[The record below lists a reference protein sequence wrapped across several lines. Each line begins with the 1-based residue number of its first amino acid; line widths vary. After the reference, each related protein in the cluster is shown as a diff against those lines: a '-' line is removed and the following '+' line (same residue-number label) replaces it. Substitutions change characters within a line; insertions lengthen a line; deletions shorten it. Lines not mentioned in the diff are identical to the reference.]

1 MQIRC
6 PNCNTPIQV
15 EEDTIHIHCPRCGK
29 EYQLKQSE
37 AKMIDYANRGPIFQ
51 AYVPQGWSYGIFD
64 DNDSISSLAGVCK
77 GLQLV
82 SQSGAQMVFYPFAFY
97 KDADPK
103 PTFNFGF
110 NACSA
115 NREYQFDPITFTNYS
130 KFMDLPLYAIRR
142 ITSICTQL
150 FRSSPVNIKLQ
161 PMDFVDGE
169 KMTMYFKQASE
180 ERMKKPCIAF
190 PGKFNFS
197 FHSNGQQYNGF
208 FSSVLSH
215 TQNTSQNAN
224 WQDVLRKGVSFM
236 GAMYGIGG
244 MGSFDWGRYYDLM
257 LVYPNNI
264 DNDYE
269 TIFDNFL
276 KNFDYGPVYFALQNE
291 EIQRVQQIQLQ
302 GAMSRQQNA
311 IRASQNISATLS
323 QTSDIV
329 NSAVQS
335 HSRQMNHIIDH
346 STDGIRGVEY
356 YHDTSGQTYQA
367 DVKYDHIYKK
377 GSTFVGSSDGSLELG
392 PEWEELKK

>member
-37 AKMIDYANRGPIFQ
+37 VRMIDYANRGPIFQ

-64 DNDSISSLAGVCK
+64 DNDSISSLAAICK

-110 NACSA
+110 NARSA
-115 NREYQFDPITFTNYS
+115 NKEYQFDPITFTNYS

-161 PMDFVDGE
+161 PMDFVDAE

-190 PGKFNFS
+190 PGKFSFS
-197 FHSNGQQYNGF
+197 FHINGQQYNGF

-215 TQNTSQNAN
+215 TQDTSSKDN
-224 WQDVLRKGVSFM
+224 WQDLLRKGVSFM

-244 MGSFDWGRYYDLM
+244 MGSFDWGRYYDLI

-264 DNDYE
+264 GSDYE

-276 KNFDYGPVYFALQNE
+276 KNFDYGPVYFVLQNE

-311 IRASQNISATLS
+311 IRASQNISTTLS

-335 HSRQMNHIIDH
+335 HSAQMNHIIDH

>member
-6 PNCNTPIQV
+6 PNCNAPIQV
-15 EEDTIHIHCPRCGK
+15 EEDTIHIHCPGCGK

-37 AKMIDYANRGPIFQ
+37 VRMIDYANRGPIFQ

-64 DNDSISSLAGVCK
+64 DNDSISSLAAICK

-130 KFMDLPLYAIRR
+130 KFMDLPLYATRR

-190 PGKFNFS
+190 PGKFSFS

-264 DNDYE
+264 DSDYE

-335 HSRQMNHIIDH
+335 HSVQMNHIIDH

>member
-15 EEDTIHIHCPRCGK
+15 EEGATHIHCLGCGK
-29 EYQLKQSE
+29 EYQLKQPE
-37 AKMIDYANRGPIFQ
+37 VKMIDYANRGPIFQ
-51 AYVPQGWSYGIFD
+51 AYVPQGWTYGIFD
-64 DNDSISSLAGVCK
+64 DNDSISSLAAVCK

-82 SQSGAQMVFYPFAFY
+82 SQSGAQLVFYPFAFY

-110 NACSA
+110 NTCSN

-130 KFMDLPLYAIRR
+130 KFMDLPQYAIRR
-142 ITSICTQL
+142 IISICTQL

-161 PMDFVDGE
+161 PTDFVDAD
-169 KMTMYFKQASE
+169 KMAMYFKQASE
-180 ERMKKPCIAF
+180 EKMKKPCIAF
-190 PGKFNFS
+190 PGKFSFS
-197 FHSNGQQYNGF
+197 FYINGQQYNGF

-215 TQNTSQNAN
+215 TQSTSQNAN
-224 WQDVLRKGVSFM
+224 WQDILRKGVSFM

-264 DNDYE
+264 DSDYE
-269 TIFDNFL
+269 EIFDKFL
-276 KNFDYGPVYFALQNE
+276 KNFNYGPIYFALQNE
-291 EIQRVQQIQLQ
+291 EMQRVQQIQIQ

-323 QTSDIV
+323 ETSNIV

-335 HSRQMNHIIDH
+335 HSQQMNHIIDH

-356 YHDTSGQTYQA
+356 YHDTNGQTYQA

>member
-6 PNCNTPIQV
+6 PNCNAPIQV
-15 EEDTIHIHCPRCGK
+15 EEGTVHIHCLGCGK

-37 AKMIDYANRGPIFQ
+37 VRMIDYANRGPIFQ

-64 DNDSISSLAGVCK
+64 DNDSISSLAAICK

-115 NREYQFDPITFTNYS
+115 NKEYQFDPITFTNYS

-161 PMDFVDGE
+161 PMDFVDAE

-190 PGKFNFS
+190 PGKFSFS
-197 FHSNGQQYNGF
+197 FHINGQQYNGF

-215 TQNTSQNAN
+215 TQDTSSKDN
-224 WQDVLRKGVSFM
+224 WQDLLRKGVSFM

-257 LVYPNNI
+257 LVYPNNM
-264 DNDYE
+264 DGDYE

-335 HSRQMNHIIDH
+335 HSQQMNHIIDH

>member
-15 EEDTIHIHCPRCGK
+15 EEGAVHIHCLGCGK

-37 AKMIDYANRGPIFQ
+37 VRMIDYANRGPIFQ

-64 DNDSISSLAGVCK
+64 DNDSISSLAAICK

-130 KFMDLPLYAIRR
+130 KFMDLPQYAIRR

-190 PGKFNFS
+190 PGKFSFS
-197 FHSNGQQYNGF
+197 FYINGQQYNGF

-264 DNDYE
+264 DSDYE

-335 HSRQMNHIIDH
+335 HSVQMNHIIDH

-356 YHDTSGQTYQA
+356 YHDTNGQTYQA
-367 DVKYDHIYKK
+367 DVKYDYIYKK

>member
-15 EEDTIHIHCPRCGK
+15 EEGVGHIHCPRCGK

-37 AKMIDYANRGPIFQ
+37 VRMIDYANRGPIFQ

-190 PGKFNFS
+190 PGKFSFS
-197 FHSNGQQYNGF
+197 FHINGQQYNGF

-215 TQNTSQNAN
+215 TQSTSQNAN

-257 LVYPNNI
+257 LVYPNNM
-264 DNDYE
+264 DGDYE

-335 HSRQMNHIIDH
+335 HSAQMNHIIDH

-356 YHDTSGQTYQA
+356 YHDTNGQTYKA

>member
-6 PNCNTPIQV
+6 PNCNAPIQV
-15 EEDTIHIHCPRCGK
+15 EEGAVHIHCLGCGK

-37 AKMIDYANRGPIFQ
+37 VRMIDYANRGPIFQ

-64 DNDSISSLAGVCK
+64 DNDSISSLAAICK

-97 KDADPK
+97 KDAGPK

-130 KFMDLPLYAIRR
+130 KFMDLPLYATRR

-150 FRSSPVNIKLQ
+150 FRCSPVNIKLQ
-161 PMDFVDGE
+161 PMDFVDAE

-180 ERMKKPCIAF
+180 EKMKKPCIAF
-190 PGKFNFS
+190 PGKFSFS
-197 FHSNGQQYNGF
+197 FHLNGQQYNGF

-215 TQNTSQNAN
+215 TQNTSSNAN

-264 DNDYE
+264 GSDYE

-335 HSRQMNHIIDH
+335 HSAQMNHIIDH

>member
-6 PNCNTPIQV
+6 PNCNAPIQV
-15 EEDTIHIHCPRCGK
+15 EEDTIHIRCPRCGK

-37 AKMIDYANRGPIFQ
+37 VRMIDYANRGPIFQ

-161 PMDFVDGE
+161 PMDFVDAE

-190 PGKFNFS
+190 PGKFSFS

-244 MGSFDWGRYYDLM
+244 MGSFDWGRYYDLI

-264 DNDYE
+264 GSDYE

-311 IRASQNISATLS
+311 IRTSQNISATLS

-335 HSRQMNHIIDH
+335 HSAQMNHIIDH

-377 GSTFVGSSDGSLELG
+377 SSTFVGSSDGSLELG

>member
-15 EEDTIHIHCPRCGK
+15 EEGAVHIHCPRCGK
-29 EYQLKQSE
+29 EYQLKQS
-37 AKMIDYANRGPIFQ
+37 KVRMIDYANRGPIFQ

-115 NREYQFDPITFTNYS
+115 NREYQFDPITYTNYS
-130 KFMDLPLYAIRR
+130 KFMDLPQYAIRR

-264 DNDYE
+264 GSDYE

>member
-6 PNCNTPIQV
+6 PNCNAPIQV
-15 EEDTIHIHCPRCGK
+15 EESAVHIHCLGCGK

-37 AKMIDYANRGPIFQ
+37 VRMIDYANRGPIFQ

-64 DNDSISSLAGVCK
+64 DNDSISSLAAICK

-110 NACSA
+110 NAHSA

-130 KFMDLPLYAIRR
+130 KFMDLPQYAVRR

-150 FRSSPVNIKLQ
+150 FRSSPVNIQLQ
-161 PMDFVDGE
+161 PAYFVDAD

-180 ERMKKPCIAF
+180 ERMKKSCIAF
-190 PGKFNFS
+190 PGKFSFS
-197 FHSNGQQYNGF
+197 FYINGQQYNGF

-215 TQNTSQNAN
+215 TQKTSQNAN

-264 DNDYE
+264 DSDYE
-269 TIFDNFL
+269 TIFDKFL

-291 EIQRVQQIQLQ
+291 EMQRVQQIQMQ
-302 GAMSRQQNA
+302 GAMTRQQNA

-335 HSRQMNHIIDH
+335 HSVQMNHIIDH

-356 YHDTSGQTYQA
+356 YHDTNGQTYQA

-377 GSTFVGSSDGSLELG
+377 GSTFVGSSDGSLQLG

>member
-6 PNCNTPIQV
+6 PNCNTPIKV
-15 EEDTIHIHCPRCGK
+15 EEGATHIHCLGCGK
-29 EYQLKQSE
+29 EYQLKQPE
-37 AKMIDYANRGPIFQ
+37 IKMIDYANRGPIFQ

-64 DNDSISSLAGVCK
+64 DNDSISSLASVCK

-103 PTFNFGF
+103 PVFNFGF

-130 KFMDLPLYAIRR
+130 KFMDLPQYAIRR

-150 FRSSPVNIKLQ
+150 FNNSPLNIQLQ
-161 PMDFVDGE
+161 PMDFADAE

-180 ERMKKPCIAF
+180 EKMKKPCIAF
-190 PGKFNFS
+190 PGKFSFS
-197 FHSNGQQYNGF
+197 FHLNGQQYNGF

-264 DNDYE
+264 DRDYE

-291 EIQRVQQIQLQ
+291 EMQRAQQIQLQ
-302 GAMSRQQNA
+302 GAMSCQQSA

-335 HSRQMNHIIDH
+335 HSEQMNHIIDH

-356 YHDTSGQTYQA
+356 YHDTNGQTYQA

-377 GSTFVGSSDGSLELG
+377 GSTFVGSGDGSLQLG

>member
-6 PNCNTPIQV
+6 PNCNTPIKV
-15 EEDTIHIHCPRCGK
+15 EEGAVHIRCLGCGK
-29 EYQLKQSE
+29 EYQLKQPE
-37 AKMIDYANRGPIFQ
+37 VKMIDYANRGPIFQ

-64 DNDSISSLAGVCK
+64 DNDSISSLASVCK

-103 PTFNFGF
+103 PVFNFGF
-110 NACSA
+110 NVHSA

-130 KFMDLPLYAIRR
+130 KFMDLPQYAIRR

-150 FRSSPVNIKLQ
+150 FNSSPLNMQLQ
-161 PMDFVDGE
+161 PMDFADAE

-180 ERMKKPCIAF
+180 EKMKKPCIAF
-190 PGKFNFS
+190 PGKFSFS
-197 FHSNGQQYNGF
+197 FHLNGQQYNGF

-264 DNDYE
+264 DSDYE

-276 KNFDYGPVYFALQNE
+276 KNFDYGSVYFALQNE
-291 EIQRVQQIQLQ
+291 EMQRAQQIQLQ
-302 GAMSRQQNA
+302 GAMSCQQSA

-335 HSRQMNHIIDH
+335 HSEQMNHIIDH

-356 YHDTSGQTYQA
+356 YHDTNGQTYQA

-377 GSTFVGSSDGSLELG
+377 GSTFVGSSDGNLQLG

>member
-1 MQIRC
+1 
-6 PNCNTPIQV
+6 
-15 EEDTIHIHCPRCGK
+15 
-29 EYQLKQSE
+29 
-37 AKMIDYANRGPIFQ
+37 
-51 AYVPQGWSYGIFD
+51 
-64 DNDSISSLAGVCK
+64 
-77 GLQLV
+77 
-82 SQSGAQMVFYPFAFY
+82 
-97 KDADPK
+97 
-103 PTFNFGF
+103 
-110 NACSA
+110 
-115 NREYQFDPITFTNYS
+115 
-130 KFMDLPLYAIRR
+130 
-142 ITSICTQL
+142 
-150 FRSSPVNIKLQ
+150 
-161 PMDFVDGE
+161 
-169 KMTMYFKQASE
+169 MTMYFKQASE

-190 PGKFNFS
+190 PGKFSFS
-197 FHSNGQQYNGF
+197 FYINGQQYNGF

-215 TQNTSQNAN
+215 TQKTSQNAN

-244 MGSFDWGRYYDLM
+244 MGSFDWGRYYDLI

-264 DNDYE
+264 DSDYK

-276 KNFDYGPVYFALQNE
+276 KNFDYGPVYFVLQNE

-335 HSRQMNHIIDH
+335 HSQQMNHIIDH

-356 YHDTSGQTYQA
+356 YHDTNGQTYQA

>member
-6 PNCNTPIQV
+6 PNCNAPIQV
-15 EEDTIHIHCPRCGK
+15 EEGAVHIHCLGCGK

-37 AKMIDYANRGPIFQ
+37 VRMIDYANKGPIFQ

-64 DNDSISSLAGVCK
+64 DNDSISSLAAICK

-82 SQSGAQMVFYPFAFY
+82 SQSCAQMVFYPFAFY

-103 PTFNFGF
+103 PTFIFGF

-161 PMDFVDGE
+161 PVDFTEAE
-169 KMTMYFKQASE
+169 KMAIYFKQASE
-180 ERMKKPCIAF
+180 EKMKKPCIAF
-190 PGKFNFS
+190 PGKFSFS
-197 FHSNGQQYNGF
+197 FHLNGQQYNGF

-264 DNDYE
+264 DSDYE

-311 IRASQNISATLS
+311 IRASQNISTTLS

-335 HSRQMNHIIDH
+335 HSAQMNHIIDH

-356 YHDTSGQTYQA
+356 YHDTNGQTYKA

>member
-6 PNCNTPIQV
+6 PNCNTPMQV
-15 EEDTIHIHCPRCGK
+15 EEDTIHIHCHRCGK

-64 DNDSISSLAGVCK
+64 DNDSISSLAAVCK

-130 KFMDLPLYAIRR
+130 KFMDLPQYAIRR

-161 PMDFVDGE
+161 PVDFVDGE

-180 ERMKKPCIAF
+180 ERMKKSCIAF
-190 PGKFNFS
+190 PGKFSFS
-197 FHSNGQQYNGF
+197 FYINGQQYNGF

-215 TQNTSQNAN
+215 TQDTSSKDN
-224 WQDVLRKGVSFM
+224 WQDLLRKGVSFM

-244 MGSFDWGRYYDLM
+244 MGSFDWGRYYDLI

-264 DNDYE
+264 DSDYK

-276 KNFDYGPVYFALQNE
+276 KNFDYGPVYFVLQNE

-335 HSRQMNHIIDH
+335 HSQQMNHIIDH

-392 PEWEELKK
+392 PKWEELKK

>member
-6 PNCNTPIQV
+6 PNCNAPIQV
-15 EEDTIHIHCPRCGK
+15 EEGSVHIHCLGCGK
-29 EYQLKQSE
+29 EYQLKQPE
-37 AKMIDYANRGPIFQ
+37 VKMIDYANRGPIFQ
-51 AYVPQGWSYGIFD
+51 AYVPQGWSYSIFD
-64 DNDSISSLAGVCK
+64 DNDSISSLAAVCK

-130 KFMDLPLYAIRR
+130 KFMDLPQYAIRR

-180 ERMKKPCIAF
+180 ERMKKSCIAF
-190 PGKFNFS
+190 PGKFSFS
-197 FHSNGQQYNGF
+197 FYINGQQYNGF

-215 TQNTSQNAN
+215 TQDTSSKDN
-224 WQDVLRKGVSFM
+224 WQDLLRKGVSFM

-244 MGSFDWGRYYDLM
+244 MGSFDWGRYYDLI
-257 LVYPNNI
+257 LIYPNNI
-264 DNDYE
+264 DSDYE

-276 KNFDYGPVYFALQNE
+276 KNFDYGPVYFVLQNE

-335 HSRQMNHIIDH
+335 HSQQMNHIIDH

-356 YHDTSGQTYQA
+356 YHDTNGQTYQA

>member
-6 PNCNTPIQV
+6 PNCNAPIQV
-15 EEDTIHIHCPRCGK
+15 EESAVHIHCLGCGK

-37 AKMIDYANRGPIFQ
+37 VRMIDYANRGPIFQ

-82 SQSGAQMVFYPFAFY
+82 SQNGAQLVFYPFAFY

-130 KFMDLPLYAIRR
+130 KFMDLPQYAIRR

-190 PGKFNFS
+190 PGKFSFS
-197 FHSNGQQYNGF
+197 FHSNGQQYNCF

-215 TQNTSQNAN
+215 TENTSQNAN

-244 MGSFDWGRYYDLM
+244 MGSFDWGRYYDLI

-264 DNDYE
+264 DSDYE

-335 HSRQMNHIIDH
+335 HSVQMNHIIDH

-377 GSTFVGSSDGSLELG
+377 GSTFVGSSDGNLQLG

>member
-6 PNCNTPIQV
+6 PNCNAPIQV
-15 EEDTIHIHCPRCGK
+15 EEGAVHIHCLGCGK

-37 AKMIDYANRGPIFQ
+37 VRMIDYANKGPIFQ

-64 DNDSISSLAGVCK
+64 DNDSISSLAAICK

-82 SQSGAQMVFYPFAFY
+82 SQSCAQMVFYPFAFY

-103 PTFNFGF
+103 PTFIFGF

-161 PMDFVDGE
+161 PVDFTEAE
-169 KMTMYFKQASE
+169 KMAIYFKQASE
-180 ERMKKPCIAF
+180 EKMKKPCIAF
-190 PGKFNFS
+190 PGKFSFS
-197 FHSNGQQYNGF
+197 FHLNGQQYNGF

-264 DNDYE
+264 DSDYE

-311 IRASQNISATLS
+311 IRASQNISTTLS

-335 HSRQMNHIIDH
+335 HSAQMNHIIDH

>member
-6 PNCNTPIQV
+6 PNCNAPIQV
-15 EEDTIHIHCPRCGK
+15 EEGTVHIHCLGCGK

-37 AKMIDYANRGPIFQ
+37 VRMIDYANRGPIFQ

-64 DNDSISSLAGVCK
+64 DNDSISSLAAICK

-115 NREYQFDPITFTNYS
+115 NKEYQFDPITFTNYS

-190 PGKFNFS
+190 PGKFSFS
-197 FHSNGQQYNGF
+197 FHINGQQYNGF

-215 TQNTSQNAN
+215 TQDTSSKDN
-224 WQDVLRKGVSFM
+224 WQDLLRKGVSFM

-244 MGSFDWGRYYDLM
+244 MGSFDWGRFYDLI

-264 DNDYE
+264 DSDYK

-276 KNFDYGPVYFALQNE
+276 KNFDYGPVYFVLQNE

-323 QTSDIV
+323 QTSDII

-335 HSRQMNHIIDH
+335 HSVQMNHIIDH

-356 YHDTSGQTYQA
+356 YRDTSGQTYQA

>member
-6 PNCNTPIQV
+6 PNCNAPIQV
-15 EEDTIHIHCPRCGK
+15 EEGTVHIHCLGCGK
-29 EYQLKQSE
+29 EYQLKQPE
-37 AKMIDYANRGPIFQ
+37 VKMIDYANRGPIFQ
-51 AYVPQGWSYGIFD
+51 AYVPQGWSYNIFD
-64 DNDSISSLAGVCK
+64 DNDSISSLAAVCK

-82 SQSGAQMVFYPFAFY
+82 SQSGAQMIFYPFAFY

-103 PTFNFGF
+103 PVFNFGF
-110 NACSA
+110 NAHSA

-130 KFMDLPLYAIRR
+130 KFMDLSQYAIRR

-161 PMDFVDGE
+161 PMDFTEAE
-169 KMTMYFKQASE
+169 KMAIYFKQASE

-190 PGKFNFS
+190 PGKFSFS
-197 FHSNGQQYNGF
+197 FHINGQQYNGF

-215 TQNTSQNAN
+215 TQDTSSKDN
-224 WQDVLRKGVSFM
+224 WQDLLRKGVSFM

-244 MGSFDWGRYYDLM
+244 MGSFDWGRYYDLI

-264 DNDYE
+264 DSDYK

-311 IRASQNISATLS
+311 IRASQNISTTLS

-329 NSAVQS
+329 NSTVQS
-335 HSRQMNHIIDH
+335 HSRQMDHIIDH

-356 YHDTSGQTYQA
+356 YRDTSGQTYQA

>member
-6 PNCNTPIQV
+6 PNCNAPIQV
-15 EEDTIHIHCPRCGK
+15 EEGAVHIHCLGCGK

-37 AKMIDYANRGPIFQ
+37 VRMIDYANRGSIFQ

-64 DNDSISSLAGVCK
+64 DNDSISSLAAVCK

-180 ERMKKPCIAF
+180 EKMKKPCIAF
-190 PGKFNFS
+190 PGKFSFS

-215 TQNTSQNAN
+215 TQNTSSKAN

-244 MGSFDWGRYYDLM
+244 MGSFDWGRYYDLI

-264 DNDYE
+264 GSDYE

-335 HSRQMNHIIDH
+335 HSVQMNHIIDH

>member
-6 PNCNTPIQV
+6 PNCNAPIQV
-15 EEDTIHIHCPRCGK
+15 EEGAVHIHCLGCGK

-37 AKMIDYANRGPIFQ
+37 VRMIDYANRGPIFQ

-64 DNDSISSLAGVCK
+64 DNDSISSLATICK

-190 PGKFNFS
+190 PGKFSFS

-215 TQNTSQNAN
+215 TQNTSSNAN

-244 MGSFDWGRYYDLM
+244 MGSFDWGRYYDLI

-264 DNDYE
+264 GSDYE

-311 IRASQNISATLS
+311 IRASQNISVTLS

-335 HSRQMNHIIDH
+335 HSAQMNHIIDH

>member
-6 PNCNTPIQV
+6 PNCNAPIQV
-15 EEDTIHIHCPRCGK
+15 EEGAVHIHCLGCGK

-37 AKMIDYANRGPIFQ
+37 VRMIDYANRGPIFQ

-64 DNDSISSLAGVCK
+64 DNDSISSLAAICK

-97 KDADPK
+97 KDAGPK

-161 PMDFVDGE
+161 PMDFVDAE

-180 ERMKKPCIAF
+180 EKMKKPCIAF
-190 PGKFNFS
+190 PGKFSFS
-197 FHSNGQQYNGF
+197 FHLNGQQYNGF

-215 TQNTSQNAN
+215 TQNTSSNAN

-264 DNDYE
+264 DSDYE

-335 HSRQMNHIIDH
+335 HSAQMNHIIDH

>member
-6 PNCNTPIQV
+6 PNCNAPIQV
-15 EEDTIHIHCPRCGK
+15 EEGAVHIHCLGCGK

-37 AKMIDYANRGPIFQ
+37 VRMIDYANRGPIFQ

-64 DNDSISSLAGVCK
+64 DNDSISSLAAICK

-82 SQSGAQMVFYPFAFY
+82 SQSCAQMVFYPFAFY

-103 PTFNFGF
+103 PTFIFGF

-161 PMDFVDGE
+161 PVDFTEAE
-169 KMTMYFKQASE
+169 KMAIYFKQASE
-180 ERMKKPCIAF
+180 EKMKKPCIAF
-190 PGKFNFS
+190 PGKFSFS
-197 FHSNGQQYNGF
+197 FHLNGQQYNGF

-215 TQNTSQNAN
+215 TQNTSSNAN

-264 DNDYE
+264 DSDYE

-302 GAMSRQQNA
+302 GAMSCQQSA
-311 IRASQNISATLS
+311 IRASQNISTTLS

-335 HSRQMNHIIDH
+335 HSAQMNHIIDH

>member
-15 EEDTIHIHCPRCGK
+15 EEGDTHIRCLGCGK
-29 EYQLKQSE
+29 EYQLKQP
-37 AKMIDYANRGPIFQ
+37 AVKMIDYANRGPIFQ

-82 SQSGAQMVFYPFAFY
+82 SQNGAQMVFYPFAFY

-103 PTFNFGF
+103 PAFNFGF

-130 KFMDLPLYAIRR
+130 KFMDLPQYAIRR

-161 PMDFVDGE
+161 PMDFADAE

-180 ERMKKPCIAF
+180 ERMKKSCIAF
-190 PGKFNFS
+190 PGKFSFS
-197 FHSNGQQYNGF
+197 FKLNGQQYNGY
-208 FSSVLSH
+208 FSSILSH
-215 TQNTSQNAN
+215 TQDTSQNAN

-236 GAMYGIGG
+236 GTMYGIGG

-264 DNDYE
+264 DSDYE

-323 QTSDIV
+323 QTSNIV

-335 HSRQMNHIIDH
+335 HSQQMNHIIDH

-356 YHDTSGQTYQA
+356 YHDTNGQTYQA
-367 DVKYDHIYKK
+367 DVKYNHIYKK
-377 GSTFVGSSDGSLELG
+377 GSTFIGSSDGSLELD

>member
-6 PNCNTPIQV
+6 PNCNAPIQV
-15 EEDTIHIHCPRCGK
+15 EEGAVHIHCLGCGK

-37 AKMIDYANRGPIFQ
+37 VRMIDYANRGPIFQ

-64 DNDSISSLAGVCK
+64 DNDSISSLAAVCK

-130 KFMDLPLYAIRR
+130 KFMDLPQYAIRR

-161 PMDFVDGE
+161 PMDFADAE

-180 ERMKKPCIAF
+180 ERMKKSCIAF
-190 PGKFNFS
+190 PGKFSFS
-197 FHSNGQQYNGF
+197 FKLNGQQYNGY

-215 TQNTSQNAN
+215 TQDTSQNAN

-236 GAMYGIGG
+236 GTMYGIGG

-264 DNDYE
+264 DSDYE

-311 IRASQNISATLS
+311 IRASQNISTTLS
-323 QTSDIV
+323 QTSNIV

-335 HSRQMNHIIDH
+335 HSQQMNHIIDH

-356 YHDTSGQTYQA
+356 YHDTNGQTYQA
-367 DVKYDHIYKK
+367 DVKYNHIYKK
-377 GSTFVGSSDGSLELG
+377 GSTFVGSSDGSLELD